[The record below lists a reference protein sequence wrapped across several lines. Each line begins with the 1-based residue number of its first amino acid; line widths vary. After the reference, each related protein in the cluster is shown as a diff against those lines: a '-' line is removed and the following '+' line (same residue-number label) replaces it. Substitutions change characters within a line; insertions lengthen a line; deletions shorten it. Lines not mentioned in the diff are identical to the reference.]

1 MNFSPN
7 CSIET
12 AADGSSYKM
21 NQLHLLKK
29 QNKTKNNNVLR
40 RRGWRILT
48 IKNISQM
55 VLISGVT
62 LSPTPLQIGVD
73 DTTWKTRQDKMD
85 YLLTILRT
93 TLKYTLSL
101 RYLRTRQ
108 AKRHSALPIAVYVLF
123 ASFSVHSFA
132 FPLFPMYQGLVY
144 RYRWDLI
151 HRKIWKKWRSGGE
164 ITYTAIGF
172 NLFIVSIECLV
183 WGPYLAIPWSKDER
197 LHTGFLC
204 SLSVTHFEI

>member
-1 MNFSPN
+1 MNFSLN

-29 QNKTKNNNVLR
+29 HNKTKIITFFDAVVDGSLQLR
-40 RRGWRILT
+40 TYLRWYWYRGV
-48 IKNISQM
+48 S
-55 VLISGVT
+55 

-73 DTTWKTRQDKMD
+73 NTTWKTRQDKMD

-108 AKRHSALPIAVYVLF
+108 TKRHSALPIAVYVLF

-132 FPLFPMYQGLVY
+132 FSLFPMYQGLVY
-144 RYRWDLI
+144 RYRWDLM

-164 ITYTAIGF
+164 VTYTAIGF
-172 NLFIVSIECLV
+172 NLFIVSIECLA